1 MANNPIY
8 QAMKAYRAAYTKH
21 SDLMF
26 EHDTLVAKQLE
37 LLPQVAKAEAEM
49 NKAREAMITAIQ
61 TNDSAKS

>member
-8 QAMKAYRAAYTKH
+8 QAMKTYRAAYTKH
-21 SDLMF
+21 SDLKF
-26 EHDTLVAKQLE
+26 EHDGLVVKQR
-37 LLPQVAKAEAEM
+37 LLISEIVKAEAEM

>member
-8 QAMKAYRAAYTKH
+8 QAMKTYRAAYTKH

-26 EHDTLVAKQLE
+26 EHDALVAKQRE
-37 LLPQVAKAEAEM
+37 LMPEITKAEADM

-61 TNDSAKS
+61 TNDAAKS